1 MREKKILKNHGITLI
16 ALIVTIIV
24 LLILMGVSIAMLT
37 GKNGILTQAQRA
49 KEKTEEAQIEEEK
62 ALENYEQYINTST
75 GKTLE
80 TITGYETTNTITQDS
95 LENKIIVP
103 SGFKVVNPE
112 SNVEDGIIIKDVN
125 HEETIGSEFVWIPVG
140 EIETRKGKITIELN
154 RYTFEGDGKAI
165 KQYTNKI
172 LDNLGKRCQELSSSD
187 YGNIVA
193 KNIDVFISKTNKSG
207 GFYLGR
213 YEARTSITREDKEDV
228 LTQITLKGND
238 FVYNYITQP
247 QAANLSRNMYNDN
260 NFESDLV
267 NSYAWDTALVFVQNC
282 SSNISYSQKISV
294 NKLFEEKG
302 TNDDIMCN
310 IHDIAS
316 NCFEWTTETT
326 EKEMDVCCVFRGG
339 GYANGDGDL
348 IPGMRYS
355 NTIIEA
361 NKSFSFRPILFL

>member
-1 MREKKILKNHGITLI
+1 MREKKILKNNGITLI

-24 LLILMGVSIAMLT
+24 LLILAGVSIAMLT
-37 GKNGILTQAQRA
+37 GENGILTQAQRA
-49 KEKTEEAQIEEEK
+49 KEETEKAETEEK
-62 ALENYEQYINTST
+62 KVLESYEQYINTST

-80 TITGYETTNTITQDS
+80 TITGYETANTITQDS
-95 LENKIIVP
+95 LGNKIIVP

-112 SNVEDGIIIKDVN
+112 SNVEDGIIIEDVN
-125 HEETIGSEFVWIPVG
+125 HAETVGSEFVWIPVG
-140 EIETRKGKITIELN
+140 EIETKKGKITIDLN
-154 RYTFEGDGKAI
+154 RYTFESSGTAI
-165 KQYTNKI
+165 KQYENKI
-172 LDNLGKRCQELSSSD
+172 PDNLEKMCQELSSSD

-193 KNIDVFISKTNKSG
+193 KDINRFISKVNKSG
-207 GFYLGR
+207 GFYLGK
-213 YEARTSITREDKEDV
+213 YEARTSVARTDKENEI
-228 LTQITLKGND
+228 TQITLNENNY
-238 FVYNYITQP
+238 VYNYITQP

-267 NSYAWDTALVFVQNC
+267 NSYAWDTALVFIQSC
-282 SSNISYSQKISV
+282 SENTSYSQKISI
-294 NKLFEEKG
+294 NKSFEEKG
-302 TNDDIMCN
+302 TNTDIICN